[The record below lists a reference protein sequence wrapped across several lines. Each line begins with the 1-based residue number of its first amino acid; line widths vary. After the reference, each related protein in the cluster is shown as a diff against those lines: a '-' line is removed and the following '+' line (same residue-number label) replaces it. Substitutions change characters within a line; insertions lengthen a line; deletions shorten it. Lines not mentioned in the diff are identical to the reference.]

1 MRLSVV
7 EVSGKR
13 GKGAGDGRMID
24 GSRVYE
30 EQGTSHLY
38 STLYILRFILVCKAA
53 YTTLHSLTHRVAA
66 RAGPA
71 RAQRPGYSWRPAETR
86 VPCTSLCLGI
96 TIRGS
101 LTVRLLGSL
110 SNTN

>member
-1 MRLSVV
+1 MV

-66 RAGPA
+66 RAGPGPSAQAIAGA
-71 RAQRPGYSWRPAETR
+71 RPRPECRALRS
-86 VPCTSLCLGI
+86 V
-96 TIRGS
+96 
-101 LTVRLLGSL
+101 
-110 SNTN
+110 

>member
-71 RAQRPGYSWRPAETR
+71 RQCCH
-86 VPCTSLCLGI
+86 CTSTSIVLVQFIL
-96 TIRGS
+96 
-101 LTVRLLGSL
+101 VQMAL
-110 SNTN
+110 SHCSSTKILVQKAFVV